1 MKPIINEIT
10 TYEVCGFKFKTNNEA
25 EHFLKE
31 NTLVF
36 DDYEEGYVALR
47 NKDIEKYL
55 LRLNEDKESFFEDFR
70 NLANSNS
77 MGALYPLTVCNY
89 VMQKMNVDSSEV
101 WGEVSSE

>member
-1 MKPIINEIT
+1 MKPSINEIT
-10 TYEVCGFKFKTNNEA
+10 TYEVCGFKFKTKDEA
-25 EHFLKE
+25 EVFINE

-36 DDYEEGYVALR
+36 DDYEEEYIALS

-55 LRLNEDKESFFEDFR
+55 LRLNEDKERFFEDFR

-89 VMQKMNVDSSEV
+89 VMQKMNVSSDEV
-101 WGEVSSE
+101 WGE